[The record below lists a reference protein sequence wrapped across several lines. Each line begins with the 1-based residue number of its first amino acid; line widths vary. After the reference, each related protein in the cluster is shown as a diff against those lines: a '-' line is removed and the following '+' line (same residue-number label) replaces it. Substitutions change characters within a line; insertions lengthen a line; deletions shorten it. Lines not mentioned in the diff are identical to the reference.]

1 MKNNLLKYTF
11 IFIALVLVQQF
22 VFNNIELNTYMNP
35 YVYVLFILIL
45 PFTLNKSLLLLLSF
59 VLGATIDLLSGT
71 LGLHSA
77 ACTLIGYLRPYVLSI
92 FTSRE
97 DFEQELVP
105 TIATYG
111 LAWFVRYSGFL
122 IVIHHWVLFTLES
135 FTFENYGTTII
146 RILLSSVLT
155 LFFVIL
161 TEYAFSKQ
169 K

>member
-92 FTSRE
+92 FTSR
-97 DFEQELVP
+97 
-105 TIATYG
+105 
-111 LAWFVRYSGFL
+111 
-122 IVIHHWVLFTLES
+122 
-135 FTFENYGTTII
+135 
-146 RILLSSVLT
+146 LS
-155 LFFVIL
+155 
-161 TEYAFSKQ
+161 
-169 K
+169 

>member
-1 MKNNLLKYTF
+1 MKNNILKYTI

-22 VFNNIELNTYMNP
+22 VFSNIELNTYMNP

-45 PFTLNKSLLLLLSF
+45 PFNINRSLLLFLSF
-59 VLGATIDLLSGT
+59 LLGFTVDLLSGT

-77 ACTLIGYLRPYVLSI
+77 SCTLIGYLRPYILSA

-105 TIATYG
+105 TISTYG
-111 LAWFVRYSGFL
+111 LAWFIRYSAFL
-122 IVIHHWVLFTLES
+122 IVIHHWMLFSLEAFTL
-135 FTFENYGTTII
+135 TNYFTTII
-146 RILLSSVLT
+146 RILLSSLLS
-155 LFFVIL
+155 LFFVVL

>member
-77 ACTLIGYLRPYVLSI
+77 ACTLIGYLRPFVHAI

>member
-1 MKNNLLKYTF
+1 
-11 IFIALVLVQQF
+11 
-22 VFNNIELNTYMNP
+22 MNP

>member
-1 MKNNLLKYTF
+1 MKNNLIKYTL

-35 YVYVLFILIL
+35 YVYILFILIL
-45 PFTLNKSLLLLLSF
+45 PFNINRSMLLLLSF
-59 VLGATIDLLSGT
+59 LLGLTVDLLSGT

-77 ACTLIGYLRPYVLSI
+77 ACVLIGYLRPYILSI

-97 DFEQELVP
+97 DFEQELSP
-105 TIATYG
+105 TISTYG
-111 LAWFVRYSGFL
+111 LSWFVRYSALL
-122 IVIHHWVLFTLES
+122 IVIHHVVLFMLEA
-135 FTFENYGTTII
+135 FTFTGFLTTIL
-146 RILLSSVLT
+146 RALLSSVLT
-155 LFFVIL
+155 LFFVVL

>member
-1 MKNNLLKYTF
+1 MKNSLVKYIF

-22 VFNNIELNTYMNP
+22 VFSNIELNTYMNP

-45 PFTLNKSLLLLLSF
+45 PFNLNRSLLLLLSF
-59 VLGATIDLLSGT
+59 ILGITIDLLSGT
-71 LGLHSA
+71 LGMHAA
-77 ACTLIGYLRPYVLSI
+77 ACTLIGYLRPYILSV

-97 DFEQELVP
+97 DFEQALVP

-111 LAWFVRYSGFL
+111 LAWFVRYSAFL
-122 IVIHHWVLFTLES
+122 IVVHHWVLFSLEAFS
-135 FTFENYGTTII
+135 FTNYATTIM
-146 RILLSSVLT
+146 RILLSSLLT

>member
-1 MKNNLLKYTF
+1 MKNNFVKYIF

-35 YVYVLFILIL
+35 YVYILFILIL
-45 PFTLNKSLLLLLSF
+45 PFNLNRSLLLLLSF
-59 VLGATIDLLSGT
+59 VLGLTVDLLSGT
-71 LGLHSA
+71 LGMHA
-77 ACTLIGYLRPYVLSI
+77 ASCTLIGYLRPHILSI

-97 DFEQELVP
+97 DFEQELAP
-105 TIATYG
+105 AIATYG
-111 LAWFVRYSGFL
+111 LAWFVRYSAIL
-122 IVIHHWVLFTLES
+122 IVIHHWTLFTLEAFS
-135 FTFENYGTTII
+135 FDNYGTTII
-146 RILLSSVLT
+146 RIFLSSVLT